1 MTWLSLLLVA
11 VLALAPLLLLALRR
25 SAGGRERRDAAL
37 GLHRAQLL
45 ELDRDRDEGRIAPAD
60 HATAVLE
67 VQRRLL
73 ADAGLSEP
81 PARTSTRLPLLMA
94 LAAVPLL
101 AAGLYLIAGHPDLPA
116 APLDARLEAARGDER
131 TIELLRTKLAS
142 LDQDSAVAR
151 QGYVLLGNAEQARG
165 NVAAA
170 AAAWRQAVRIR
181 FEPDLAALA
190 AEAQTQADGGRVS
203 AVSLDLYRRALAA
216 APPGAAWL
224 AVVRQRIA
232 DESQPP
238 KGGAAE

>member
-11 VLALAPLLLLALRR
+11 VLALAPLLALRR
-25 SAGGRERRDAAL
+25 SAGGRGRREAAL

-45 ELDRDRDEGRIAPAD
+45 ELDRDRDEGRIAFAD

-73 ADAGLSEP
+73 ADADMSEA
-81 PARTSTRLPLLMA
+81 PARVGTRLPLLMA
-94 LAAVPLL
+94 LAGVPLL

-116 APLDARLEAARGDER
+116 APLAARLDSARRDER
-131 TIELLRTKLAS
+131 MLELLRTKVAA
-142 LDQDSAVAR
+142 LDQNSALAR

-165 NVAAA
+165 NLPAA

-181 FEPDLAALA
+181 FEPHLAALA

-203 AVSLDLYRRALAA
+203 AASLDLYRRALAA

-224 AVVRQRIA
+224 ATVRQRIA
-232 DESQPP
+232 GGGQPP
-238 KGGAAE
+238 TGGAAE